1 MVACRCDRICVLSFY
16 EKVDIFIKSHIYC
29 YKSICVAIFMEKKTF
44 INRMADA
51 ANMPKDV
58 VLGVP
63 ILTMTGQ
70 MEVSVEN
77 YRGILEYTDLLIR
90 VQTKIGQIKI
100 IGKSLQ
106 IDYYTND
113 EMKVTGHIDSIEYH

>member
-16 EKVDIFIKSHIYC
+16 EKVDIFLKSHIYC

-100 IGKSLQ
+100 IGKSPQ